1 RRQRQMCIRDRNSCG
16 YCFITAVCID
26 RLCVFCSNLKIILFG
41 GYISNINIY
50 QALTSRSG
58 MESCVLPHN

>member
-1 RRQRQMCIRDRNSCG
+1 MWLLFYYCSLYRQAMC
-16 YCFITAVCID
+16 
-26 RLCVFCSNLKIILFG
+26 FCSNLKIILFG

>member
-1 RRQRQMCIRDRNSCG
+1 AYGRQRQLVIRDS
-16 YCFITAVCID
+16 ITAVCID